1 MGQRA
6 LQRSLEFLPMKL
18 LPITPDQRRV
28 LELLAREPRGVTGHL
43 LVIAH
48 GFEMKMLAELAQE
61 GLAAAVVGESV
72 KADGDAIE
80 VVRFWITTAG
90 RRAIERRPTTAL

>member
-1 MGQRA
+1 
-6 LQRSLEFLPMKL
+6 MKL

-90 RRAIERRPTTAL
+90 RRAIESRPTTAL